1 MTKEEAERLLKA
13 LEKDEEDTQEKVQ
26 KALIQ
31 KERSNI
37 KNKW

>member
-1 MTKEEAERLLKA
+1 MSKEEAEQLLKA
-13 LEKDEEDTQEKVQ
+13 MEKDEEDAQEKVQ

-31 KERSNI
+31 KEKSNI